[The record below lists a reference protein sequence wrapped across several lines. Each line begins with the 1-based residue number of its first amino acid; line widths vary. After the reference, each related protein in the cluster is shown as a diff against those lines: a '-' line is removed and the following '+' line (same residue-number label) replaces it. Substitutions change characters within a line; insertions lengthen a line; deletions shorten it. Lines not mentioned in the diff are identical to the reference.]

1 MSFYKITTA
10 AAVAFGLTAA
20 PVLAQAADPAP
31 EAGAPG
37 GAGAEMQAGT
47 FTDETLQAFVTAA
60 LDVQEVRAEY
70 EGRIAEAADDDAA
83 ATLATEARD
92 AMVQAV
98 EDADDITVEEYL
110 AVGSAAEADPL
121 LAERLTAMFQAQQRG
136 DTSGS

>member
-10 AAVAFGLTAA
+10 AAVALGLTAA

-31 EAGAPG
+31 EAGEPA
-37 GAGAEMQAGT
+37 GAGAEMQAAS
-47 FTDETLQAFVTAA
+47 FTDETLEAFVAAA

-98 EDADDITVEEYL
+98 EDSEDITVEEYL
-110 AVGSAAEADPL
+110 AVGTAADADPV
-121 LAERLTAMFQAQQRG
+121 LAERLTAMFQEQQQG